1 MSLKPVPVEPVP
13 EETARVARASFPKGS
28 PYLTLRDELGTVFKD
43 EDFVDLYPERGQPA
57 QSPWRLALVTILQF
71 RENLPDR
78 QAADAVRGRI
88 DWKFL
93 LGLELSDPGFD
104 FSVLGEFR
112 DRLLKGAAG
121 ERLLEKL
128 LERCI
133 TLGLIK
139 ARGKQRSDSTHVL
152 ASIRTLNRIELV
164 GETLRATLNELAEA
178 EPEWLRDLVP
188 AEWFQRY
195 GRRVEDGRLPRSQ
208 AKRDALVQT
217 IGEDGF
223 SVLDWLAAPE
233 APKGLDELRQVQIL
247 RRVWERHFEREGG
260 DVHFRAKK
268 KLSSASQAVESPYD
282 DEARYRK
289 RSNTTWTGYI
299 IHVSETCEDDD
310 PNLLTNV
317 FTTTASVHEARCTER
332 IQQALVDR
340 GLPPSQHIVDSAYV
354 KADLL
359 VSSRQEQG
367 ISLIGPARPDSSWQ
381 SKIEGGYDRYR
392 FEVDWENKQVRC
404 PQGKISNAWRELSN
418 RRGPFVQVV
427 FRPQECRVCPTR
439 QLCTKSSERRL
450 TLQPRVQYEAL
461 RNARVRHASKE
472 GQRLYNK
479 RAGIEGTISQ
489 GVRAFG
495 MRKTRYRGL
504 AKTNLQ
510 HVATAAA
517 INLDRLVAWLDNVP
531 RASARTSHFAA
542 LAA

>member
-104 FSVLGEFR
+104 FSVLSEFR

-208 AKRDALVQT
+208 AKRDALVRT

-223 SVLDWLAAPE
+223 NVLDWLAAPE

-247 RRVWERHFEREGG
+247 RRVWKRHFEREGG

-317 FTTTASVHEARCTER
+317 FTTTASVHEARCTKR

-367 ISLIGPARPDSSWQ
+367 ISLIGPARPDPSWQ
-381 SKIEGGYDRYR
+381 SKIEGGYDWYR

-404 PQGKISNAWRELSN
+404 PQGKLSNAWRELSN

-427 FRPQECRVCPTR
+427 F
-439 QLCTKSSERRL
+439 
-450 TLQPRVQYEAL
+450 
-461 RNARVRHASKE
+461 
-472 GQRLYNK
+472 
-479 RAGIEGTISQ
+479 
-489 GVRAFG
+489 
-495 MRKTRYRGL
+495 
-504 AKTNLQ
+504 
-510 HVATAAA
+510 
-517 INLDRLVAWLDNVP
+517 
-531 RASARTSHFAA
+531 
-542 LAA
+542 

>member
-88 DWKFL
+88 DWKYL

-104 FSVLGEFR
+104 FSVLSEFR

-128 LERCI
+128 LERCV

-139 ARGKQRSDSTHVL
+139 AKGKQRSDSTHVL

-188 AEWFQRY
+188 DEWFQRY

-208 AKRDALVQT
+208 AKRNALVQT